1 MRSTS
6 TPGWRR
12 SKAKKRKVSA
22 KSTAQSIPSA
32 QAIQLAARVL
42 LSPTPRPCPFAPSV
56 TTPHYSTTVSQA
68 LRQPLRSRRSRANF
82 RECPEREL
90 RFNGVL
96 RSSHQTWSSGIML
109 VVEGVVPPQRRTW
122 GLGALTRK
130 GGHVMDARTG
140 ADTFTTRTGAV
151 ALPLS
156 IIVFVVSTA

>member
-96 RSSHQTWSSGIML
+96 RSSPRKLPQIVYLGDAVPTVGLVGWSLLSN
-109 VVEGVVPPQRRTW
+109 GV
-122 GLGALTRK
+122 GLIAL
-130 GGHVMDARTG
+130 
-140 ADTFTTRTGAV
+140 
-151 ALPLS
+151 LPRGR
-156 IIVFVVSTA
+156 VNHRDR